1 MRDLLDKLDLLQ
13 EGKFLTPGEILKRPG
28 RFEKVVKHIQSGGA
42 FFTQDGEQVQIDPR
56 EAARMIAARDQDT
69 FKGAYSVQDVN
80 GTQWPISSFLK
91 TSDFGGAS
99 VAPGQGNEQEVNK
112 ESALLKPSQIQIT
125 DRPIAG
131 KELGKVLAANEIL
144 SSTVYGQAVQQM
156 AQQIVSGQPAVIPAE
171 FLKDKGLKT
180 SIVDYAG
187 EYLGVLA
194 MVSGRS
200 EWAGGAGKQ
209 AAFNK
214 WLGGTVSDLTLNF
227 PSKANTPLA
236 DSFAQVTNRATG
248 HTVNISSKGTG
259 GGAAP
264 SMSGLKVPDTVR
276 NNPDYSTVVRILD
289 ICSDKSLM
297 KPTSVSQVFYVM
309 NVLAESHG
317 DKIPAVFRPFLPW
330 RDQDI
335 AMIID
340 NIKQKGAVPLPKKY
354 AKIFADLRSSGSE
367 GGKLTYETK
376 KAVMAIINGGQV
388 PEFQSAVL
396 ETLGMNF
403 IQQYAEVDNKTGVM
417 HFVTQWPA
425 QLDGIVTVETKSG
438 GSDPT
443 KGGFSFKLRPSG
455 TKPEQLPEP
464 EDVDDPSQQDSKPS
478 EKPGKKTPTVAAPN
492 VVTGK
497 RVSIKPPGTDSGAG
511 RGKKDTAV
519 RQKR

>member
-1 MRDLLDKLDLLQ
+1 MRDLLDKLDLIQ

-42 FFTQDGEQVQIDPR
+42 FYTQDGQQVQIDPK
-56 EAARMIAARDQDT
+56 EAKRMIAARDQDT
-69 FKGAYSVQDVN
+69 FKGSYSVKDTT
-80 GTQWPISSFLK
+80 GAMWPISSFLK

-99 VAPGQGNEQEVNK
+99 VAPGQGDEQEVNK

-125 DRPIAG
+125 DRPIPSKDLGSVIG
-131 KELGKVLAANEIL
+131 KNEIL
-144 SSTVYGQAVQQM
+144 ASTPYGQAVITM
-156 AQQIVSGQPAVIPAE
+156 AQQILSGQPAVIPAE
-171 FLKDKGLKT
+171 FLNDKGLRT

-200 EWAGGAGKQ
+200 EWSGGAGKQ
-209 AAFNK
+209 AAFSK
-214 WLGGTVSDLTLNF
+214 WLGGNVSDLTLNF

-289 ICSDKSLM
+289 ICSNKSLM

-309 NVLAESHG
+309 NVLAETHG

-330 RDQDI
+330 SDKII

-340 NIKQKGAVPLPKKY
+340 NIKQKGAMPLPRKY
-354 AKIFADLRSSGSE
+354 EKIYANLRSSGSD

-376 KAVMAIINGGQV
+376 KAVMAIINSGKV

-403 IQQYAEVDNKTGVM
+403 IQQYAEVDPKTGVM

-425 QLDGIVTVETKSG
+425 QLDGIVTVESKSG

-464 EDVDDPSQQDSKPS
+464 ENVDDPSQQDSQPAHS
-478 EKPGKKTPTVAAPN
+478 PGKSTGPKATPN

-497 RVSIKPPGTDSGAG
+497 RVSIKPPGADSGAK
-511 RGKKDTAV
+511 RDKRDSTI